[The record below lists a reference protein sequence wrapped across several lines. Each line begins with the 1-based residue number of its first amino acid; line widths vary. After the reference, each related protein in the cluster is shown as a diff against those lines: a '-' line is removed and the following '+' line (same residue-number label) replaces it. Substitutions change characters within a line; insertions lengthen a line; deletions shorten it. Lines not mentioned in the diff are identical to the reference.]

1 MQELLWALFQYFI
14 SPVLWLLQIVAIVYV
29 VLGLL
34 IGTGVVSQYNPTTRQ
49 IMMFC
54 GSIIEPL
61 CRPIRRDL
69 AASGHDRPVALC
81 ADADHRLPAGLCDPA
96 PDLARAGVS
105 KACWRLVAGG
115 AELRVRA
122 QPGASKDAIEGQGED
137 AAGQAFLKVRV
148 RAVPEKGKANAAIE
162 QLLAKA
168 LGLPKSAVSV
178 EKGETQRIKT
188 VRISA
193 DPSIASGA

>member
-1 MQELLWALFQYFI
+1 
-14 SPVLWLLQIVAIVYV
+14 
-29 VLGLL
+29 
-34 IGTGVVSQYNPTTRQ
+34 
-49 IMMFC
+49 
-54 GSIIEPL
+54 
-61 CRPIRRDL
+61 
-69 AASGHDRPVALC
+69 
-81 ADADHRLPAGLCDPA
+81 LPEA
-96 PDLARAGVS
+96 
-105 KACWRLVAGG
+105 WRLIPGG

-122 QPGASKDAIEGQGED
+122 QPGASKDAIEGRGED

-148 RAVPEKGKANAAIE
+148 RAIAEKGKANAAIE

-193 DPSIASGA
+193 DPSLGAAIEALLGD